1 MIDEEYLALI
11 HAEVDG
17 ELPDAQRAE
26 LSRYLLANPEARAF
40 REQLRNVCA
49 ALDGIEQVEPPQGL
63 KDSIIEAIAA
73 QGPTRVRTAS
83 RPVGRPPLALRYAA
97 AFAGGLLVSAIAF
110 QVGLESRDGLVVAEL
125 VGTMARSG
133 VRAAAERIDSVR
145 LDHGQLRGDVS
156 LYRTGS
162 TLVLTFDVAPRQD
175 TEVVVDFGRQEER
188 FSWNATEDSRP
199 LHHAISL
206 GEIGQ
211 SGRAGEVVTVRF
223 LAEGELLHE
232 GVLEVPAVR

>member
-1 MIDEEYLALI
+1 MIEERYLELI

-17 ELPDAQRAE
+17 ELPDAERAE

-40 REQLRNVCA
+40 REQLRSVCA

-63 KDSIIEAIAA
+63 KDSIIQAIAA
-73 QGPTRVRTAS
+73 QGPHGRIVP
-83 RPVGRPPLALRYAA
+83 RPVGRPSLALRYAA

-110 QVGLESRDGLVVAEL
+110 QIGFESRDGLVLHEL
-125 VGTMARSG
+125 VGTMARPG
-133 VRAAAERIDSVR
+133 VTGAVERIDSIR
-145 LDHGQLRGDVS
+145 LDHARLRGEVS
-156 LYRTGS
+156 LYATG
-162 TLVLTFDVAPRQD
+162 TALVLTFDVAPRQD
-175 TEVVVDFGRQEER
+175 TDVVVDFGQREER

-199 LHHAISL
+199 LRHAVAL

-211 SGRAGEVVTVRF
+211 SGRAGEVVTIRF